1 LKGKAAARKH
11 SGVTPSFRRMSTI
24 MSLFPMFLKLQG
36 RLCLVAGAG
45 SIAESKIESL
55 LAADAKIR
63 VVAPRA
69 SEKVSDWAGQR
80 LISLK
85 QREFR
90 PTDLDGIFMV
100 IAATSS
106 RKLNET
112 IFRNAQQRNVLCNAV
127 DDPEHC
133 DFYYPAVVRR
143 GDLQI
148 AISTAGRSPAL
159 AQRLRRDLEAQFGPE
174 YADWINQL
182 GSIRENL
189 FQIEIDPER
198 RRRLLHR
205 IARRNVRSLFHKGE
219 VQ

>member
-1 LKGKAAARKH
+1 
-11 SGVTPSFRRMSTI
+11 MSTI

-69 SEKVSDWAGQR
+69 SEKVSDWAGQG

-159 AQRLRRDLEAQFGPE
+159 AQRLRRELEAQFGPE

-182 GSIRENL
+182 GSIRGNL
-189 FQIEIDPER
+189 FEIEIDPER
-198 RRRLLHR
+198 RRRLLHK
-205 IARRNVRSLFHKGE
+205 IASRNVRSLFHKGE